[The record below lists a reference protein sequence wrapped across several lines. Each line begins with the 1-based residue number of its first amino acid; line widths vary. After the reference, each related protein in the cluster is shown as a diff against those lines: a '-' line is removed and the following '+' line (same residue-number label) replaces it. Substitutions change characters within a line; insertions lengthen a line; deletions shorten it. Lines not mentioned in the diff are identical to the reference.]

1 MSQSDRQSQSR
12 RGSCD
17 SDASSVFPTTLK
29 KAKPVSMVKITFM
42 GKSMELM
49 VPMNEDVNIYDGT
62 DIHASAEKKS
72 KNSWVEM
79 FDMIDLAFNNLQQ
92 QNKDLKRTVNELSS
106 KINKVVFHERKE
118 TKKADPTSEKKNEKT
133 EEYSMGQ
140 VQEINRKVESKIQKV
155 EENILQWID
164 EETKCLKDGLEKDLA
179 SIRTEVDTKNIE
191 LNSKVTATISNLKED
206 MNEKVSQ
213 MDSKLNET
221 MFSND
226 DLPLDDNEPEVV
238 AKVATKQILDLKNKL
253 HHNCNTLRFLCSEPL
268 SVQFSIWN
276 KKEVK
281 VGLTE
286 DNQIIPFN
294 WVNCN
299 SGGAVD
305 DDGVSDMTT
314 VNIPVSGPYLLS
326 LGANMISNG
335 GGILLRRNDKETLM
349 ERGHSDIIDLNED
362 DILSVVGQKGT
373 KANNI
378 NLMGCLLRP
387 RVFITP
393 GTTL

>member
-1 MSQSDRQSQSR
+1 
-12 RGSCD
+12 
-17 SDASSVFPTTLK
+17 
-29 KAKPVSMVKITFM
+29 
-42 GKSMELM
+42 M

-62 DIHASAEKKS
+62 DVNASVEKKS

-106 KINKVVFHERKE
+106 KINKVVFHERKK

-140 VQEINRKVESKIQKV
+140 VQEINKKVDTKIQKV

-164 EETKCLKDGLEKDLA
+164 EETKCLKDGLEKDISA
-179 SIRTEVDTKNIE
+179 IRNEVDTKNID
-191 LNSKVTATISNLKED
+191 LNAKVSATMDNLKEEV
-206 MNEKVSQ
+206 NEKVAVLDNKLT
-213 MDSKLNET
+213 DS
-221 MFSND
+221 MFSGEVD
-226 DLPLDDNEPEVV
+226 IPEDLEFEP

-268 SVQFSIWN
+268 SVQFSIWS
-276 KKEVK
+276 KRETK
-281 VGLTE
+281 VALTE
-286 DNQIIPFN
+286 PAQELSSN

-305 DDGVSDMTT
+305 DDGISDITT
-314 VNIPVSGPYLLS
+314 IYIPVSGPYLLS
-326 LGANMISNG
+326 LGCHLLSNNG
-335 GGILLRRNDKETLM
+335 TVALKRNNKEVLM
-349 ERGHSDIIDLNED
+349 EAGRCDIVDLNED
-362 DILSVVGQKGT
+362 DILRVIGEPGV
-373 KANNI
+373 KAKDI
-378 NLMGCLLRP
+378 SLMGLLIRP

-393 GTTL
+393 GT